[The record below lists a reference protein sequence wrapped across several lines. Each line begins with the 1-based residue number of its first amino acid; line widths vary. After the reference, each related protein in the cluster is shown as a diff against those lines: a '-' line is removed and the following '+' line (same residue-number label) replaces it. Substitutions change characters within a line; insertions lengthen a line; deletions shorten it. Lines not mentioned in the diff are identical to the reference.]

1 MTRVFIVFAWSVF
14 FLFTI
19 SSVARPE
26 DYPIRAVSLKSL
38 QRQLGSCTPGGSCSE
53 ELLKLGGL
61 TRIQG
66 YVLDDAGND
75 LILFGPAEP
84 ESSPLHTEDLVV
96 ALRNAWLK
104 YAELKGDVRY
114 YSYPGCS
121 LDPDPILL
129 RQLEEIGDKLFSDSS
144 SHEPENELAKWRAL
158 CTQPQTVSVQG
169 VPFNSH
175 FARVMV
181 DADYYAKRLVDGS
194 ASLLLDGFENLVD
207 MTLDSV
213 RQDRLKNQPI
223 TISASCL
230 NRFEFCPGENQY
242 RYDDG
247 IVLIDKCPVFLLT
260 EEQYLTKDNEISG
273 RGKPDP
279 LAEKFACDFTR
290 RYPEIARQKPIYREL
305 EDLFRFVALAKI
317 MKLKQVDNQI
327 DLGYLLDQAPISPVK
342 VDPTLPGISQ
352 VKELR
357 HRWDFPDR
365 SETLQLWLPSCGGVS
380 MRIEVNPEDLLKE
393 GKGEL
398 TELRESITKSRPSGS
413 VLFWDVP
420 R

>member
-1 MTRVFIVFAWSVF
+1 MTRVFIVLAWAVF
-14 FLFTI
+14 FLFTT
-19 SSVARPE
+19 SSLAWAE
-26 DYPIRAVSLKSL
+26 DYPIRALSLKAL
-38 QRQLGSCTPGGSCSE
+38 QQRLGSCMPGGSCRE

-61 TRIQG
+61 TRIRG

-75 LILFGPAEP
+75 LVLFGEVEP
-84 ESSPLHTEDLVV
+84 ESPPLYTEDLAV

-129 RQLEEIGDKLFSDSS
+129 RRLEEIGDKLFSDSS
-144 SHEPENELAKWRAL
+144 SGKPESELAKWQTL
-158 CTQPQTVSVQG
+158 CTQPQTVSVKG

-213 RQDRLKNQPI
+213 RQDISKNQPI
-223 TISASCL
+223 TVPASCL
-230 NRFEFCPGENQY
+230 NRFEFCPGENKY
-242 RYDDG
+242 KYDDG
-247 IVLIDKCPVFLLT
+247 IVLIDQCPVFLLT
-260 EEQYLTKDNEISG
+260 EEQYLTTNNEISG
-273 RGKPDP
+273 RGRPDP
-279 LAEKFACDFTR
+279 LAEKFASDFTR
-290 RYPEIARQKPIYREL
+290 QYPKIARQKPIYREL
-305 EDLFRFVALAKI
+305 ENLFRFVALAKI
-317 MKLKQVDNQI
+317 MKLNQVDDQV
-327 DLGYLLDQAPISPVK
+327 DLDYLLDQAPVSRVK
-342 VDPTLPGISQ
+342 VDQTLPGISQ

-380 MRIEVNPEDLLKE
+380 MRIEVNPEDRLKE
-393 GKGEL
+393 KRGEL
-398 TELRESITKSRPSGS
+398 TALRESITKSRPSGD